1 MGLCYTGNAYDTVY
15 FLKQAWEHVGDPNKF
30 EQVCDYIRATKYRG
44 VCGLLDMNN
53 KWQEGAHYPDDGH
66 PVTAEKLE
74 DGMGQLYVQVQ
85 NVEHKIVYP
94 DVLKESELR
103 PFGW

>member
-1 MGLCYTGNAYDTVY
+1 
-15 FLKQAWEHVGDPNKF
+15 
-30 EQVCDYIRATKYRG
+30 
-44 VCGLLDMNN
+44 MNN

-66 PVTAEKLE
+66 PVTAKSLE